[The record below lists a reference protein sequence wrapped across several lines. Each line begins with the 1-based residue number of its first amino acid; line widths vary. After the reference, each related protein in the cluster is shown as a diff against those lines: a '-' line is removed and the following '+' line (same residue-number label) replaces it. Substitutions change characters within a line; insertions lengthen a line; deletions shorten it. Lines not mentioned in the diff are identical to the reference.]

1 MPKENRKNKT
11 RMDGLFTVSE
21 VADILHVHPNTV
33 RQWSDRGMLKTYRF
47 GRRRDRRFKREDV
60 QKFIDRHMD

>member
-1 MPKENRKNKT
+1 MPKENNRNKT

-21 VADILHVHPNTV
+21 VASILHVHANTV

-60 QKFIDRHMD
+60 QKFIDKHMD